1 MLWFPQLQYQSPGI
15 QLLSRFCPQRPCR
28 PAQSPRRLKFKF
40 PQTLQ
45 IQSPGLA
52 GPRDAASFAYTPGAT
67 DAAARGGFHGGTD
80 SMDSFAY
87 TPGTTD
93 GAARGRFRGGTD
105 SMDSSDPM
113 RSAAWVEGR
122 GASDPSPKEG
132 LRTA

>member
-67 DAAARGGFHGGTD
+67 DAAARG
-80 SMDSFAY
+80 
-87 TPGTTD
+87 
-93 GAARGRFRGGTD
+93 RFRGGTD

-122 GASDPSPKEG
+122 GA
-132 LRTA
+132 TAGRGDTPDAADSTDSWLHKDHR